1 MPKEKGLKINMLA
14 FILGILIFS
23 CVLTYLVPAGTFDID
38 KATKRLIPGTF
49 HYVAQ
54 TPVSLWQALCNIFN
68 GMVKSA
74 KVMSIVIFM
83 GGALKTIINTGAV
96 EEFLN
101 WAIYRLQKRGVA
113 VIVPMMVIL
122 FSLLSAYGGNDS
134 FFTFTVIGVAV
145 AARMG
150 LDPIAGIAMTYFATA
165 VGFGGALKGRTLVAQ
180 GLADVPLYS
189 GAGCRTLW
197 LFVMTAIAVLY
208 SLHYCMK
215 IKRDPSKSY
224 MGDTEWLGSRSGVAI
239 EAVRFNLSSLVVII
253 ITAGSFVLN
262 AVMGVLK
269 GWNYPQQVAVLMV
282 ASTLCGLI
290 RRESVVKICDDFA
303 EGCRS
308 MGFVAF
314 IIGLGSAIAIT
325 MTQGNILHTMVNAVA
340 APLMNVSKGL
350 GTVAM
355 FWFNWFFNFFII
367 SGSGQAAVVMP
378 IMNPVADALSIN
390 RQVAVSAF
398 VYGDAFTNMLFP
410 TSAALLGALAIAN
423 VPLKK
428 WLKFVLPFLIILSA
442 ATSVFLFYLTEIG
455 WTGM

>member
-1 MPKEKGLKINMLA
+1 
-14 FILGILIFS
+14 
-23 CVLTYLVPAGTFDID
+23 
-38 KATKRLIPGTF
+38 
-49 HYVAQ
+49 
-54 TPVSLWQALCNIFN
+54 
-68 GMVKSA
+68 
-74 KVMSIVIFM
+74 
-83 GGALKTIINTGAV
+83 
-96 EEFLN
+96 
-101 WAIYRLQKRGVA
+101 
-113 VIVPMMVIL
+113 
-122 FSLLSAYGGNDS
+122 
-134 FFTFTVIGVAV
+134 
-145 AARMG
+145 
-150 LDPIAGIAMTYFATA
+150 
-165 VGFGGALKGRTLVAQ
+165 
-180 GLADVPLYS
+180 
-189 GAGCRTLW
+189 
-197 LFVMTAIAVLY
+197 
-208 SLHYCMK
+208 
-215 IKRDPSKSY
+215 
-224 MGDTEWLGSRSGVAI
+224 
-239 EAVRFNLSSLVVII
+239 
-253 ITAGSFVLN
+253 
-262 AVMGVLK
+262 
-269 GWNYPQQVAVLMV
+269 
-282 ASTLCGLI
+282 
-290 RRESVVKICDDFA
+290 
-303 EGCRS
+303 